1 MVCQLSIMYICHGS
15 TYLGKKQLCNYKR
28 NLALSYRLILLTAVP
43 CKALESIWLTLNV
56 ASAGSFLGKPR

>member
-1 MVCQLSIMYICHGS
+1 MVCQLSIMYIFHGS
-15 TYLGKKQLCNYKR
+15 TYLGKKLCNYKG
-28 NLALSYRLILLTAVP
+28 NLALSYRPILLTAVP